1 MTETAWRNWAGNQ
14 RATPARFAT
23 PTDAADVATE
33 IGRARRDGQTVR
45 AVGSGHSFTGA
56 AVTSGVMLRPDAM
69 RGIVSVDEATGLVEV
84 AAGTPLHELNPQLA
98 EHGLALEIMGDID
111 RQTIAGAVSTG
122 THGSGR
128 NFGSIS
134 TQVRGLELVL
144 ADGSFVTLLRDR
156 AAGALRSSPG
166 QRRRT
171 RRGHHAHVAVR
182 AALRPARGR

>member
-134 TQVRGLELVL
+134 TQVRALELVL
-144 ADGSFVTLLRDR
+144 ADGSIVSCSETERPELF
-156 AAGALRSSPG
+156 AAARVSVGALGVVTTLTLQCVPL
-166 QRRRT
+166 
-171 RRGHHAHVAVR
+171 V
-182 AALRPARGR
+182 RPARGR

>member
-1 MTETAWRNWAGNQ
+1 M
-14 RATPARFAT
+14 
-23 PTDAADVATE
+23 
-33 IGRARRDGQTVR
+33 R

-84 AAGTPLHELNPQLA
+84 EAGMPLHELNPLLA

-128 NFGSIS
+128 
-134 TQVRGLELVL
+134 ELRQHLDPGPRARAGPGRRLGRDVL
-144 ADGSFVTLLRDR
+144 ARPSG
-156 AAGALRSSPG
+156 RSSSQQPG
-166 QRRRT
+166 S
-171 RRGHHAHVAVR
+171 AS
-182 AALRPARGR
+182 ARSAWSPR